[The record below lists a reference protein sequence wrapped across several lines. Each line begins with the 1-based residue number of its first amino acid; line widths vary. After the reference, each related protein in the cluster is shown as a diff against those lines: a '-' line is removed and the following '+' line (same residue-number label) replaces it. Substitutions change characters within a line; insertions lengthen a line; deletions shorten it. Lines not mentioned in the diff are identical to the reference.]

1 MAVSGALPLLAVGGS
16 GVNELVDASLL
27 GATTVTL
34 PTTVS
39 TPQNLSNN
47 LDARFVGTVV
57 QTDLLDVNLLATAD
71 GVSNI
76 YFAAGTTSEVTAPT
90 VTGVTGN
97 STAVTKLKELPMPMP
112 RLKSEM
118 GGAVIGTG
126 TADGTGAF
134 TVTIPAGEACE

>member
-1 MAVSGALPLLAVGGS
+1 MPLLAVGGS

-97 STAVTKLKELPMPMP
+97 STAKVTKLKELPMPMP

-118 GGAVIGTG
+118 QEV
-126 TADGTGAF
+126 
-134 TVTIPAGEACE
+134 P